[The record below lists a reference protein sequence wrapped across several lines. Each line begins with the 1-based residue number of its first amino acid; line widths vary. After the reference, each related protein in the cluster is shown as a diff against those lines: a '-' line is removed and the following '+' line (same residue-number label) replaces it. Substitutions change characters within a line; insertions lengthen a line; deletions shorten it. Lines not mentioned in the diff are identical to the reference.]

1 MFTLDCFVIKEMPA
15 GESSKKIYVLTK
27 EKGIISVFVR
37 GGMKSRKNNSAT
49 QLYSFSVMCIDE
61 RRNASGDR
69 YYYLNS
75 VESISMFYDIRLD
88 VYKAALAAYFTEL
101 LFYSRIEGSA
111 DKDDVMRLTLNT
123 FYYLNEGVKDRELLK
138 SIFEFR
144 LLCEIGFRPNLIGCS
159 ECYKYEDDRMYF
171 NYYTGSLRCEDCKTE
186 ESNMTDIV
194 LDRSMLYIIR
204 HISLT
209 DFERLFS
216 IRVSPG
222 TQKRLTAFTE
232 GYVKYHYQYRF
243 NTLDFYRS
251 L

>member
-15 GESSKKIYVLTK
+15 GDTSKKIYVLTK

-49 QLYSFSVMCIDE
+49 QLYSFSVMCIE
-61 RRNASGDR
+61 EKRNANGDR

-75 VESISMFYDIRLD
+75 VESISMFYNIRLD

-123 FYYLNEGVKDRELLK
+123 FYYLNEGKKDRELLK

-144 LLCEIGFRPNLIGCS
+144 LLSEIGFRPNLIGCS

-171 NYYTGSLRCEDCKTE
+171 NCYSGSLKCEDCNSE
-186 ESNMTDIV
+186 ENSLSDIV

-209 DFERLFS
+209 DFERLFA
-216 IRVSPG
+216 IRVSPD
-222 TQKRLTAFTE
+222 TQKKLTAFTE
-232 GYVKYHYQYRF
+232 GYVNFHYQYRF